1 MKDQLTKANKTI
13 TQFSSDKKGLN
24 AIIDD
29 KNKKIYESEE
39 SVRKQEADLKKL
51 RADILLNDDENDVRI
66 FQIINLFHNG
76 KEGIV
81 GILVKFTRF
90 RKNLF

>member
-1 MKDQLTKANKTI
+1 MSCDLRKANKTI

-29 KNKKIYESEE
+29 QNKKIDESEE
-39 SVRKQEADLKKL
+39 SVRKQEAELKNM

-66 FQIINLFHNG
+66 FQIINLFHNV
-76 KEGIV
+76 KAGIV
-81 GILVKFTRF
+81 GILVKLTRLSQ
-90 RKNLF
+90 R

>member
-1 MKDQLTKANKTI
+1 MTDQLTRANKTI

-29 KNKKIYESEE
+29 QNKKIDESEE
-39 SVRKQEADLKKL
+39 SVRKQEAELKNM

-66 FQIINLFHNG
+66 FQIINLFHNV
-76 KEGIV
+76 KSGIV
-81 GILVKFTRF
+81 GILVKLTRLSQ
-90 RKNLF
+90 R